1 MTFHDFIFGAYPY
14 IAGVVFLLGSWIRF
28 DREQYTWKA
37 DSSQL
42 LSNGNMRLASNLFH
56 VGILAIFAGHFVG
69 LLTPHSWFAAM
80 GVSDLTHQYV
90 AIYAGIIFGG
100 MCFLGA
106 LMLTIR
112 RLTNERIAAVS
123 RKRDNMIIIWI
134 LLTVTIGL
142 STIPT
147 SLGHANHGDASVMLL
162 LTQYVQSIA
171 LLSPNPTL
179 LIGVDPIYKTHMFFG
194 MTLFLLFPFTRLV
207 HVWSVPIGYLGR
219 AYQVV
224 RRKRMI
230 MN

>member
-1 MTFHDFIFGAYPY
+1 MNDFIFGAYPY
-14 IAGVVFLLGSWIRF
+14 IAGVVFIIGSWLRF

-42 LSNGNMRLASNLFH
+42 LSNGNMRVASNLFH
-56 VGILAIFAGHFVG
+56 VGVLAIFGGHFVG

-80 GVSDLTHQYV
+80 GVSDMAHQYV

-100 MCFLGA
+100 MCFVGA

-112 RLTNERIAAVS
+112 RLTNERVAAVS
-123 RKRDNMIIIWI
+123 RTRDNLIIIWI
-134 LLTVTIGL
+134 LVTVTIGL

-147 SLGHANHGDASVMLL
+147 SMGHASHGDASVMVA
-162 LTQYVQSIA
+162 LTQYVQSIVALNPTPA
-171 LLSPNPTL
+171 LLD
-179 LIGVDPIYKTHMFFG
+179 GVDSVYKTHMFFG

-207 HVWSVPIGYLGR
+207 HVWSVPVGYLGR
-219 AYQVV
+219 AYQIV
-224 RRKRMI
+224 RRRHTT